1 MNALKIL
8 FLLPLSILSFKM
20 TAQIDDLLKNKD
32 ITWIAET
39 YNDFLVDES
48 LGKRVDKNTN
58 YAVSLKFVNQP
69 DKPVEEKLALHEW
82 LFNAFE
88 NGKVSIFEDEF
99 CTKPRS
105 SKVLWSADS
114 VTFIDPITYK
124 SRVEVVVNKPNFEY
138 DSPLFRAKQ
147 VIFYNAK
154 KAQFG
159 MRTLAIAPIYV
170 YKEYDHE
177 QKVSMSKREPL
188 FWFKPQDLN
197 KTQRLSKKNITW
209 AKRMSF
215 VNGLA
220 IHSDSVKILKKVAD
234 NMPLAHLFSAVK
246 TNRRLPFYKNE
257 TGIEPRKK
265 IPFEERKNMF
275 SRNDTLRILDPLTYT
290 ESYKMITEETKPSDC
305 ESLQLIQNWYWNDR
319 KKRLEIYLVATAP
332 LKDSYFGGY
341 KMPLF
346 YCRTDD

>member
-8 FLLPLSILSFKM
+8 FLLSLSMLNFKM

-39 YNDFLVDES
+39 YNDFAIHES
-48 LGKRVDKNTN
+48 FEADAGQNSSRSIPLKLINKSQGMLSET
-58 YAVSLKFVNQP
+58 YAIQ
-69 DKPVEEKLALHEW
+69 EW
-82 LFNAFE
+82 LIEAVKNEQLPIFDDENLKQKQSYKIITNADIITE
-88 NGKVSIFEDEF
+88 
-99 CTKPRS
+99 
-105 SKVLWSADS
+105 
-114 VTFIDPITYK
+114 IDPITFLT
-124 SRVEVVVNKPNFEY
+124 RVKVVVNNLYIPNIL
-138 DSPLFRAKQ
+138 LFRAKQ
-147 VIFYNAK
+147 IIFYNSK

-159 MRTLAIAPIYV
+159 MRTLAVAPIYN
-170 YKEYDHE
+170 YRDYDYNTNLVINTP
-177 QKVSMSKREPL
+177 KPL

-215 VNGLA
+215 VNGLS

-290 ESYKMITEETKPSDC
+290 ESYKMTTEETKPSDC

-346 YCRTDD
+346 YRRTDD

>member
-8 FLLPLSILSFKM
+8 FLLSLSMLNFKM

-39 YNDFLVDES
+39 YNDFAIHES
-48 LGKRVDKNTN
+48 FEADAGQNSSRSIPLKLINKSQGMLSET
-58 YAVSLKFVNQP
+58 YAIQ
-69 DKPVEEKLALHEW
+69 EW
-82 LFNAFE
+82 LIEAVKNEQLPIFDDENLKQKQSYKIITNADIITE
-88 NGKVSIFEDEF
+88 
-99 CTKPRS
+99 
-105 SKVLWSADS
+105 
-114 VTFIDPITYK
+114 IDPITFLT
-124 SRVEVVVNKPNFEY
+124 RVKVVVNNLYIPNIL
-138 DSPLFRAKQ
+138 LFRAKQ
-147 VIFYNAK
+147 IIFYNSK

-159 MRTLAIAPIYV
+159 MRTLAVAPIYN
-170 YKEYDHE
+170 YRDYDYNTNLVVNTP
-177 QKVSMSKREPL
+177 KPL

-209 AKRMSF
+209 AKRMSL

-220 IHSDSVKILKKVAD
+220 IHSDSVKILKKVAES
-234 NMPLAHLFSAVK
+234 MPLAHLFLAVK